1 MRIAFF
7 VNAVET
13 ETVGYTTTT
22 LAAAATARG
31 HSVVYVAPGDFILRP
46 DDSLALSAIVV
57 PEANYKTPEKLFAA
71 LQEAAGQNQRKTFD
85 AAEIDVLF
93 LRNDPSLDATD
104 RPWAATAGVIF
115 GRLAAEHG
123 VLVVNDPNSL
133 TLAQNKLYLQE
144 FPEAARPATLIS
156 RNLAEIRAFID
167 GHAEGC
173 IVKPLQGSGGKN
185 VFRIASLD
193 DSNLNQIFEAA
204 SGEGYLITQAYIP
217 EAKEGDVRLFLMN
230 GRPLQR
236 NGKYAAF
243 RRVPA
248 KGDVRSNIHAAGTAK
263 KVKVSEGMLKLAELV
278 RPKLVNDGMFLVG
291 LDIVGDKLLE
301 INVFT
306 PGGLGRLATM
316 YDTDFSDS
324 VIVALEEKLAAR
336 TAYGPRL
343 SNAVLATL

>member
-1 MRIAFF
+1 
-7 VNAVET
+7 V
-13 ETVGYTTTT
+13 
-22 LAAAATARG
+22 ARG

-46 DDSLALSAIVV
+46 DDSLAVSAVV
-57 PEANYKTPEKLFAA
+57 LPDGTYKTADKLFAA
-71 LQEAAGQNQRKTFD
+71 LQEAAGQKKKFD

-115 GRLAAEHG
+115 GRLAADHG
-123 VLVVNDPNSL
+123 VLVVNDPAGLS
-133 TLAQNKLYLQE
+133 LAQNKLYLQE

-156 RNLAEIRAFID
+156 RNLGEIRDFI
-167 GHAEGC
+167 AEHPKGC

-185 VFRIASLD
+185 VFRIASTD

-204 SGEGYLITQAYIP
+204 SGEGYLIAQAYIP
-217 EAKEGDVRLFLMN
+217 EAKAGDVRLFLMN
-230 GRPLQR
+230 GKPLKSDG
-236 NGKYAAF
+236 NYAAF

-263 KVKVSEGMLKLAELV
+263 KVKVSEGMLKLADLV
-278 RPKLVNDGMFLVG
+278 RPKLIKDGMFLVG

-306 PGGLGRLATM
+306 PGGLGMMGRM
-316 YDTDFSDS
+316 YDADFSEG
-324 VIVALEEKLAAR
+324 VVTALEEKLAMR
-336 TAYGPRL
+336 KAYGRRL
-343 SNAVLATL
+343 TNAELATL

>member
-7 VNAVET
+7 VNSVET

-22 LAAAATARG
+22 LALAAAMRG
-31 HSVVYVAPGDFILRP
+31 HSVIYVSPGDFILRA
-46 DDSLALSAIVV
+46 DDTLAVSAVAL
-57 PEANYKTPEKLFAA
+57 PEGNYKKADKLFAA
-71 LQEAAGQNQRKTFD
+71 LQGAIGAKNKFD
-85 AAEIDVLF
+85 ASEIDILF
-93 LRNDPSLDATD
+93 LRNDPSLDATE

-115 GRLAAEHG
+115 GRLAADHG
-123 VLVVNDPNSL
+123 VLVVNDPNGLSI
-133 TLAQNKLYLQE
+133 AQNKLYLQE

-156 RNLAEIRAFID
+156 RDLSEIRAFID
-167 GHAEGC
+167 GHDEGC

-217 EAKEGDVRLFLMN
+217 EAKDGDVRLFLMN
-230 GRPLQR
+230 GRPLER
-236 NGKYAAF
+236 HGKHAAF

-248 KGDVRSNIHAAGTAK
+248 KGDVRSNIHAAGTAR
-263 KVKVSEGMLKLAELV
+263 KVKVSDAMLQLADLV
-278 RPKLVNDGMFLVG
+278 RPKLITDGMFLVG

-316 YDTDFSDS
+316 YDADFSDS
-324 VIVALEEKLAAR
+324 VIAALEDKLAAR
-336 TAYGPRL
+336 KAYGHRL
-343 SNAVLATL
+343 SNAQLATL